1 MAGRFW
7 LKHLKSAPV
16 DMEDDGGRDFQG
28 FNFNFKNRS
37 RALEDVDSE
46 IQFCFLAAA
55 SALLSVRSF
64 ASIELVF
71 CQRPLWCKLWCP
83 RRKPDLSQA
92 CAPLFKDGACFTTV
106 SPESI
111 AARLHS
117 PDAVA

>member
-16 DMEDDGGRDFQG
+16 DVEDDGGRDFQG
-28 FNFNFKNRS
+28 FNFNFKNCS
-37 RALEDVDSE
+37 QALEGVDSE

-71 CQRPLWCKLWCP
+71 LPMALM
-83 RRKPDLSQA
+83 
-92 CAPLFKDGACFTTV
+92 V
-106 SPESI
+106 SPAEARF
-111 AARLHS
+111 AAGLRASFQGWRVLHYS
-117 PDAVA
+117 FS